1 MAEDNV
7 KDLQAIASNIAET
20 KQALKNPETAK
31 MLAEASVA
39 LKEQL
44 GLDIPEDLLIQIG
57 TMFTL
62 PDEQFEIIG
71 NEFLKAF
78 EGGLNN
84 PADKIAMCQ
93 MLNISNVKAEDLL
106 AATEEWNRVID
117 ESFDENFSQYK
128 KDFLKKL
135 FHTVV
140 NAVMDSEGI
149 SKRIINI
156 PIVLMNDAKVP
167 TYARAGDAGIDICAL
182 EEITLDPGEIK
193 IIPTGLKV
201 QLPTGYEFQVRP
213 RSGLSAKSKLRIANA
228 PGTIDSGYRDEIGI
242 IVENIEPK
250 IKDIDFEYND
260 DGSMNIKSVVFG
272 AAITIEKDQRIAQL
286 VLSEVPTAK
295 FVEVTELDL
304 ENDRKG
310 GFGSTGA

>member
-1 MAEDNV
+1 MAEE
-7 KDLQAIASNIAET
+7 KDLQAIASSIAET
-20 KQALKNPETAK
+20 KQMLEDPEAAK
-31 MLAEASVA
+31 LLAEASVA
-39 LKEQL
+39 LKDQL
-44 GLDIPEDLLIQIG
+44 GLDIPEELLIQIG

-71 NEFLKAF
+71 AEFLKAF

-84 PADKIAMCQ
+84 LADKIAMCQ

-117 ESFDENFSQYK
+117 EAFDENFSQLK
-128 KDFLKKL
+128 KDFLKKV

-156 PIVLMNDAKVP
+156 PIVTAEGIEVP
-167 TYARAGDAGIDICAL
+167 TYARAGDAGIDICAP
-182 EEITLDPGEIK
+182 EEITLDPGETK
-193 IIPTGLKV
+193 IIPTGIKV

-242 IVENIEPK
+242 IVENTEPK
-250 IKDIDFEYND
+250 IKDIDFEYNE
-260 DGSMNIKSVVFG
+260 DGSMNIKSVAFG
-272 AAITIEKDQRIAQL
+272 AAITIEKGQRIAQL

-295 FVEVTELDL
+295 FIEVTELSL